1 MDNGQMNNSTK
12 ILFLFKI
19 VEKNDVIMLTGN
31 IIFIIFAIVAR
42 ISSYR
47 RFLK

>member
-12 ILFLFKI
+12 IFFSFKI

-47 RFLK
+47 RFLI

>member
-12 ILFLFKI
+12 ILFFSFKI

-47 RFLK
+47 RF

>member
-31 IIFIIFAIVAR
+31 IIFIIFAIVV
-42 ISSYR
+42 
-47 RFLK
+47 